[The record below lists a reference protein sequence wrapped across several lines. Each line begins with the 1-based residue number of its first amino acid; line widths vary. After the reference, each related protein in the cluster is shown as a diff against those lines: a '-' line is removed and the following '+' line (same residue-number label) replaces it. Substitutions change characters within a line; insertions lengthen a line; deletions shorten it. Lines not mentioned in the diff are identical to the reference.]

1 MYEYEIHQ
9 TRSADLIRQADHHRM
24 VREALRG
31 RRDARRAAAEAS
43 ARHATGG
50 QAHTD
55 RPRRHPFARAA

>member
-24 VREALRG
+24 VREALRS
-31 RRDARRAAAEAS
+31 RRAAARAS
-43 ARHATGG
+43 AGQDTGG

-55 RPRRHPFARAA
+55 RPRRHRFARVA